1 MCQSV
6 NSYFELYC
14 LQALEENCMA
24 GKGKEAANYNSGSGK
39 IQVSHRELR
48 RREWTGDK
56 LLRPAGPHRRA

>member
-1 MCQSV
+1 
-6 NSYFELYC
+6 
-14 LQALEENCMA
+14 MA

-39 IQVSHRELR
+39 IKVSHRELR